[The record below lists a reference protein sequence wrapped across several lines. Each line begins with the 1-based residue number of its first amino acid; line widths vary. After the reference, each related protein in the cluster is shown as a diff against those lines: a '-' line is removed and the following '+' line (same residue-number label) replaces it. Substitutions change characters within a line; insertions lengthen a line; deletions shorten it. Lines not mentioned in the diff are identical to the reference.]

1 MHFKTLFFFFFFKSN
16 FEISYFNSPR
26 MRLPSQLPGP
36 TLQLR
41 AASFVPPAEAKEPPA
56 SSARPQHPR
65 PAPPARC
72 RRQDQALGE
81 GTELISLP
89 QAARRGFGARSRAN
103 GFGTHFCPHP
113 FRMGMALP
121 APVSPR
127 RVLSDSRREKGREN
141 HTSAARLALEK
152 LDGRGFSALLSDRR
166 LLARAPPLFRI
177 YITRTRLRAT
187 TKL

>member
-1 MHFKTLFFFFFFKSN
+1 
-16 FEISYFNSPR
+16 

-41 AASFVPPAEAKEPPA
+41 AASFVPPAEAKAPPA
-56 SSARPQHPR
+56 SSALPQHPR

-81 GTELISLP
+81 GTELVSLP
-89 QAARRGFGARSRAN
+89 RPARRGFGARSRAN
-103 GFGTHFCPHP
+103 GFGTRSSLLAKRPGLFCPHP
-113 FRMGMALP
+113 FRMGIAPP
-121 APVSPR
+121 ASVSPR

-152 LDGRGFSALLSDRR
+152 LDGRGFSALLSDHR

-177 YITRTRLRAT
+177 YIIRTRLRAT